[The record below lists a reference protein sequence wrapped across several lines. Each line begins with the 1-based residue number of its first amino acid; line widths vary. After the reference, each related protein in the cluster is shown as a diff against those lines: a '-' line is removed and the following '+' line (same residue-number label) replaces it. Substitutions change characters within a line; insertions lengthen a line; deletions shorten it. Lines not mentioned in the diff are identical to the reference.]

1 MSYVIDLSKSG
12 VGVGHTYEFDWQN
25 VKMID
30 FLEHFHDLIVHVSTT
45 LNISSHIFFHEIGE
59 VHLLIQSWLNSTDRL
74 QSAMGKRMKD
84 TFNKYWGLWHSN
96 NTSNENYN
104 AKGKRRGKEKKNINL
119 MNFVVVCLDSR
130 YKLSL
135 YTKIAVEEI
144 FGEHKLL
151 IFVFM
156 SCLKNIGQY
165 MLQVKRRC
173 HLSNSIKGR

>member
-1 MSYVIDLSKSG
+1 
-12 VGVGHTYEFDWQN
+12 
-25 VKMID
+25 
-30 FLEHFHDLIVHVSTT
+30 
-45 LNISSHIFFHEIGE
+45 
-59 VHLLIQSWLNSTDRL
+59 
-74 QSAMGKRMKD
+74 
-84 TFNKYWGLWHSN
+84 
-96 NTSNENYN
+96 
-104 AKGKRRGKEKKNINL
+104 

-165 MLQVKRRC
+165 MLQVKR
-173 HLSNSIKGR
+173 